1 MPRICFR
8 REGMDM
14 NDVPKPPEK
23 LSTAADPGSV
33 SVADQIA
40 LGEAETKKEIALGEH
55 GMKKGLVTRV
65 TTLFFLTNLF
75 VFAVILLLLR
85 IDYMTLSTNSN
96 ATRVVDKDVLQW
108 LIGATV
114 IQTGMIMAGVAASL
128 FPKTASAG

>member
-1 MPRICFR
+1 
-8 REGMDM
+8 
-14 NDVPKPPEK
+14 
-23 LSTAADPGSV
+23 
-33 SVADQIA
+33 
-40 LGEAETKKEIALGEH
+40 
-55 GMKKGLVTRV
+55 MKKGLVTRI
-65 TTLFFLTNLF
+65 TILFFLTNLF

-96 ATRVVDKDVLQW
+96 AIRVVDKDVLQW